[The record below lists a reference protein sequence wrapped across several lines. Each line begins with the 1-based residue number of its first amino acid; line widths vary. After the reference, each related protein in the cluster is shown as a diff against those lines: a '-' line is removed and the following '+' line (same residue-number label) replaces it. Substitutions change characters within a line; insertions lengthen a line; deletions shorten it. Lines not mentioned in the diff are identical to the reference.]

1 MLPGH
6 ARVTGRVLMSR
17 ALNVDATIDHVV
29 ATSAKHHAEIS
40 TIEPLVPRGTRVV
53 FVRSEDARAM
63 ERLFG
68 ASILRGPVTRRPI
81 RPRYST
87 Q

>member
-1 MLPGH
+1 
-6 ARVTGRVLMSR
+6 MSR
-17 ALNVDATIDHVV
+17 ALNIEATVDQVV
-29 ATSAKHHAEIS
+29 AASEKHHAVIS
-40 TIEPLVPRGTRVV
+40 TIEPLVPSGTRVV
-53 FVRSEDARAM
+53 FVRGEDARAI

-68 ASILRGPVTRRPI
+68 NRVLHGPVTRRPI